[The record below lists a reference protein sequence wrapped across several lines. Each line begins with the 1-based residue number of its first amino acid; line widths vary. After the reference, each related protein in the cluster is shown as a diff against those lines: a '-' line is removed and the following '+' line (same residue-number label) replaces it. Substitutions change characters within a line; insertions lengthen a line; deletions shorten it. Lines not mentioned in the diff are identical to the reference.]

1 MSNVQVRDVPD
12 DIVAALKMRAAENG
26 QSLQRFLLDI
36 LSGEAE
42 VVRNAA
48 LLDEAAADP
57 GGYPAASGEAAD
69 LVRQGRAD
77 REWALVEP
85 RR

>member
-12 DIVAALKMRAAENG
+12 DVVAALKIRATENG

-57 GGYPAASGEAAD
+57 GGYPATPGETAD
-69 LVRQGRAD
+69 LVRQGRAE
-77 REWALVEP
+77 REPTLIAP